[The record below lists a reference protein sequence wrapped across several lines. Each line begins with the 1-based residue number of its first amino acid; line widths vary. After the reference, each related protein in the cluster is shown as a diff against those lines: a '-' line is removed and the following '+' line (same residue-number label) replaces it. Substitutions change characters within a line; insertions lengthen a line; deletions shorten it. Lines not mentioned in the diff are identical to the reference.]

1 MESEEENS
9 INMLVYSQFKFEDIT
24 PNSLNYFDEFQ
35 NNLFFFKN
43 DEEEEE
49 QNKKKIDIIANI
61 FPNKF
66 SQIKIEGDNIN
77 KPTNDQS
84 QNSFTKTNNKIKE
97 DKKYFKIIKMEKK
110 TKPKLYKNL
119 GRKKKN
125 SSSDPS
131 KHSKISDDNIR
142 NKIITNFIN
151 SYRDNFNKKLS
162 KFLKTKSKAK
172 LIQKIAPINKVYQ
185 KIDEIKIFFRKT
197 LGEIFSAEISDR
209 CSNFKDNKN
218 FNQKLIDDLR
228 KNSKDVEINDLL
240 NQTVQE
246 MYIKYISNTIPEFNL
261 DDDIKKIEIKEN
273 DKDYIDLYRIKAVN
287 LIQNINE
294 KKGRQNKSNII

>member
-125 SSSDPS
+125 SSSEPS

-151 SYRDNFNKKLS
+151 SYRDNFNQKLS

-209 CSNFKDNKN
+209 CSTFKDNKN
-218 FNQKLIDDLR
+218 YNKKLIDDLR

-246 MYIKYISNTIPEFNL
+246 MYIKYISNIIPEFNL

-273 DKDYIDLYRIKAVN
+273 DKDYIDLYRIKAIN

>member
-66 SQIKIEGDNIN
+66 SQIKKEGDNIN

-151 SYRDNFNKKLS
+151 SYRDNFNQKLS
-162 KFLKTKSKAK
+162 KFFKSKSKAK

-209 CSNFKDNKN
+209 CSTFKDNKN
-218 FNQKLIDDLR
+218 YNKKLIDDLR

-273 DKDYIDLYRIKAVN
+273 DKDYIDLYRIKAIN

>member
-43 DEEEEE
+43 DEEEE

-125 SSSDPS
+125 SSSEPS

-162 KFLKTKSKAK
+162 KFFKSKSKAK

-209 CSNFKDNKN
+209 CSTFKDNKN
-218 FNQKLIDDLR
+218 YNKKLIDDLR

-246 MYIKYISNTIPEFNL
+246 MYIKYISNIIPEFNL
-261 DDDIKKIEIKEN
+261 DDDIKKIKIKEN
-273 DKDYIDLYRIKAVN
+273 DKDYIDLYRIKAIN

>member
-66 SQIKIEGDNIN
+66 SQIKIEGDNLN

-125 SSSDPS
+125 SSSEPS

-162 KFLKTKSKAK
+162 KFFKSKSKAK

-209 CSNFKDNKN
+209 CSTFKDNKN
-218 FNQKLIDDLR
+218 YNKKLIDDLR

-246 MYIKYISNTIPEFNL
+246 MYIKYISNIIPEFNL
-261 DDDIKKIEIKEN
+261 DDDIKKIKIKEN
-273 DKDYIDLYRIKAVN
+273 DKDYIDLYRIKAIN

>member
-9 INMLVYSQFKFEDIT
+9 INMLVHPQFKFEDIT

-43 DEEEEE
+43 DEEEE

-66 SQIKIEGDNIN
+66 SQIKIEGDNLN

-125 SSSDPS
+125 SSSEPS

-162 KFLKTKSKAK
+162 KFFKSKSKAK

-209 CSNFKDNKN
+209 CSTFKDNKN
-218 FNQKLIDDLR
+218 YNKKLIDDLR

-246 MYIKYISNTIPEFNL
+246 MYIKYISNIIPEFNL
-261 DDDIKKIEIKEN
+261 DDDIKKIKIKEN
-273 DKDYIDLYRIKAVN
+273 DKDYIDLYRIKAIN

>member
-9 INMLVYSQFKFEDIT
+9 INMLGYSQFKFEDIT

-125 SSSDPS
+125 SSSEPS

-162 KFLKTKSKAK
+162 KFLKTKSKTK
-172 LIQKIAPINKVYQ
+172 LIQKIAPVNKVYQ

-209 CSNFKDNKN
+209 CSTFKDNKN
-218 FNQKLIDDLR
+218 YNKKLIDDLR
-228 KNSKDVEINDLL
+228 KNNKDVEINDLL

-246 MYIKYISNTIPEFNL
+246 MYIKYISNIIPEFYL

-273 DKDYIDLYRIKAVN
+273 DKDYIDLYRIKAIN

>member
-43 DEEEEE
+43 DEEEE

-151 SYRDNFNKKLS
+151 SYRDTINKKLS
-162 KFLKTKSKAK
+162 KFFKSKSKAK

-209 CSNFKDNKN
+209 CSTFKDNKN
-218 FNQKLIDDLR
+218 YNKKLIDDLR

-246 MYIKYISNTIPEFNL
+246 MYIKYISNIIPVFNL

-273 DKDYIDLYRIKAVN
+273 DKDYIDLYRIKAIN

>member
-84 QNSFTKTNNKIKE
+84 QNSLTKTNNKIKE

-119 GRKKKN
+119 GR
-125 SSSDPS
+125 S
-131 KHSKISDDNIR
+131 
-142 NKIITNFIN
+142 
-151 SYRDNFNKKLS
+151 
-162 KFLKTKSKAK
+162 
-172 LIQKIAPINKVYQ
+172 
-185 KIDEIKIFFRKT
+185 E
-197 LGEIFSAEISDR
+197 
-209 CSNFKDNKN
+209 
-218 FNQKLIDDLR
+218 
-228 KNSKDVEINDLL
+228 DV
-240 NQTVQE
+240 
-246 MYIKYISNTIPEFNL
+246 
-261 DDDIKKIEIKEN
+261 
-273 DKDYIDLYRIKAVN
+273 
-287 LIQNINE
+287 
-294 KKGRQNKSNII
+294 

>member
-49 QNKKKIDIIANI
+49 QNKKKIDIITNI

-97 DKKYFKIIKMEKK
+97 DKKYFEIIKMEKK
-110 TKPKLYKNL
+110 KKTKLYKNL

-125 SSSDPS
+125 SSSEPS

-151 SYRDNFNKKLS
+151 SYRDNFNQKLS
-162 KFLKTKSKAK
+162 KFFNSKSKAK

-209 CSNFKDNKN
+209 CSTFKDNKN
-218 FNQKLIDDLR
+218 YNKKLIDDLR
-228 KNSKDVEINDLL
+228 KNSKDIEINDLL

-246 MYIKYISNTIPEFNL
+246 MYIKYISNIIPVFNL

-273 DKDYIDLYRIKAVN
+273 DKDYIDLYRIKAIN

>member
-125 SSSDPS
+125 SSSEPS

-162 KFLKTKSKAK
+162 KFFKSKSKAK

-209 CSNFKDNKN
+209 CSTFKDNKN
-218 FNQKLIDDLR
+218 YNKKLIDDLR

-246 MYIKYISNTIPEFNL
+246 MYIKYISNIIPEFNL
-261 DDDIKKIEIKEN
+261 DDDIKKIKIKEN
-273 DKDYIDLYRIKAVN
+273 DKDYIDLYRIKAIN

>member
-35 NNLFFFKN
+35 NNLFFFEN

-49 QNKKKIDIIANI
+49 QNKKNIDIITNI

-125 SSSDPS
+125 SSSEPS

-209 CSNFKDNKN
+209 CSTFKDNKN
-218 FNQKLIDDLR
+218 YNKKLIDDLR

-273 DKDYIDLYRIKAVN
+273 DKDYIDLYRIKAIN

>member
-110 TKPKLYKNL
+110 TKTKLYKNL

-125 SSSDPS
+125 SSSEPS

-142 NKIITNFIN
+142 NKIITNF
-151 SYRDNFNKKLS
+151 
-162 KFLKTKSKAK
+162 KAK

-209 CSNFKDNKN
+209 CSTFKDNKN
-218 FNQKLIDDLR
+218 YNKKLIDDLR

>member
-49 QNKKKIDIIANI
+49 QNKKNIDIITNI

-97 DKKYFKIIKMEKK
+97 DKKYFEIIKMEKK
-110 TKPKLYKNL
+110 TKTKLYKNL

-125 SSSDPS
+125 SSSEPS

-151 SYRDNFNKKLS
+151 SYRDNFNQKLS
-162 KFLKTKSKAK
+162 KFFKSKSKAK

-209 CSNFKDNKN
+209 CSTFKDNKN
-218 FNQKLIDDLR
+218 YNKKLIDDSR

-246 MYIKYISNTIPEFNL
+246 MYIKYISNIIPEFNL

-273 DKDYIDLYRIKAVN
+273 DKDYIDLYRIKAIN

>member
-125 SSSDPS
+125 SSSEPS

-209 CSNFKDNKN
+209 CSTFKDNKN
-218 FNQKLIDDLR
+218 YNKKLIDDLR
-228 KNSKDVEINDLL
+228 KNNKDVEINDLL

-246 MYIKYISNTIPEFNL
+246 MYIKYISNIIPEFNL

-273 DKDYIDLYRIKAVN
+273 DKDYIDLYRIKAIN

>member
-151 SYRDNFNKKLS
+151 SYRDNFNQKLS
-162 KFLKTKSKAK
+162 KFFKSKSKAK

-209 CSNFKDNKN
+209 CSTFKDNKN
-218 FNQKLIDDLR
+218 YNKKLIDDLR

-273 DKDYIDLYRIKAVN
+273 DKDYIDLYRIKAIN

-294 KKGRQNKSNII
+294 KKGRQNESNII

>member
-9 INMLVYSQFKFEDIT
+9 INMLVYSQFKFEDI
-24 PNSLNYFDEFQ
+24 NYFNEFQ
-35 NNLFFFKN
+35 NNLFFFEN

-66 SQIKIEGDNIN
+66 SQIKKEGDNIN

-151 SYRDNFNKKLS
+151 SYRDNFNQKLS

-209 CSNFKDNKN
+209 CSTFKDNKN
-218 FNQKLIDDLR
+218 YNKKLIDDLR

>member
-125 SSSDPS
+125 SSSEPS

-162 KFLKTKSKAK
+162 KFLKTKSKTK
-172 LIQKIAPINKVYQ
+172 LIQKIAPVNKVYQ

-209 CSNFKDNKN
+209 CSTFKDNKN
-218 FNQKLIDDLR
+218 YNKKLIDDLR
-228 KNSKDVEINDLL
+228 KNNKDVEINDLL

-246 MYIKYISNTIPEFNL
+246 MYIKYISNIIPEFNL

-273 DKDYIDLYRIKAVN
+273 DKDYIDLYRIKAIN

>member
-9 INMLVYSQFKFEDIT
+9 INMLVHSQFKFEDIT

-43 DEEEEE
+43 DEEEE

-125 SSSDPS
+125 SSSEPS

-162 KFLKTKSKAK
+162 KFFKSKSKAK

-209 CSNFKDNKN
+209 CSTFKDNKN
-218 FNQKLIDDLR
+218 YNKKLIDDLR

-246 MYIKYISNTIPEFNL
+246 MYIKYISNIIPEFNL
-261 DDDIKKIEIKEN
+261 DDDIKKIKIKEN
-273 DKDYIDLYRIKAVN
+273 DKDYIDLYRIKAIN

>member
-24 PNSLNYFDEFQ
+24 PSLNYFNEFQ
-35 NNLFFFKN
+35 NNLFFFEN

-97 DKKYFKIIKMEKK
+97 DKKYFEIIKMEKK
-110 TKPKLYKNL
+110 KKTKLYKNL

-125 SSSDPS
+125 SSSEPS

-209 CSNFKDNKN
+209 CSTFKDNKN
-218 FNQKLIDDLR
+218 YNKKLIDDLR

>member
-125 SSSDPS
+125 SSSEPS

-197 LGEIFSAEISDR
+197 LGEIFSAKISDR
-209 CSNFKDNKN
+209 CSTFKDNKN
-218 FNQKLIDDLR
+218 YNKKLIDDLR
-228 KNSKDVEINDLL
+228 KNNKDVEINDLL

-246 MYIKYISNTIPEFNL
+246 MYIKYISNIIPEFNL

-273 DKDYIDLYRIKAVN
+273 DKDYIDLYRIKAIN

>member
-1 MESEEENS
+1 M
-9 INMLVYSQFKFEDIT
+9 
-24 PNSLNYFDEFQ
+24 
-35 NNLFFFKN
+35 
-43 DEEEEE
+43 
-49 QNKKKIDIIANI
+49 
-61 FPNKF
+61 
-66 SQIKIEGDNIN
+66 
-77 KPTNDQS
+77 
-84 QNSFTKTNNKIKE
+84 
-97 DKKYFKIIKMEKK
+97 
-110 TKPKLYKNL
+110 
-119 GRKKKN
+119 
-125 SSSDPS
+125 
-131 KHSKISDDNIR
+131 
-142 NKIITNFIN
+142 
-151 SYRDNFNKKLS
+151 
-162 KFLKTKSKAK
+162 KTKSKAK

-209 CSNFKDNKN
+209 CSTFKDNKN
-218 FNQKLIDDLR
+218 YNKKLIDEKLIDDLR

-273 DKDYIDLYRIKAVN
+273 DKDYIDLYRIKAIN